1 MATTPDAAILC
12 GGFGTRLQA
21 LNLGVPKPMVPL
33 GGRPFLAGL
42 IGALAR
48 RGVARVVLCTGQGRE
63 QIREYFHRRD
73 RGTEVLFSEETE
85 PLGTA
90 GALRLA
96 LPQLRGEFVLALN
109 GDSWAPF
116 DCAALL
122 ARQRATG
129 AEIVLVAAA
138 AAERDDA
145 GSLLLDADGRVRA
158 FAEKQALAGAPVH
171 NAGIYL
177 FRREVLA
184 AVPAGRAVSLE
195 REILPQYLDGRMAA
209 LPADGPLVDIG
220 TPERLA
226 RAQAAAE
233 QGADLFRMGA
243 E

>member
-21 LNLGVPKPMVPL
+21 LKLGVPKPMVAL
-33 GGRPFLAGL
+33 GGQPFLAGL
-42 IGALAR
+42 IAALAR
-48 RGVARVVLCTGQGRE
+48 QGVPRVVLCTGQGRE
-63 QIREYFHRRD
+63 QIRDFFRRRD
-73 RGTEVLFSEETE
+73 CGTEVLFSEETE

-96 LPQLRGEFVLALN
+96 LAQLRGAFVLALN

-116 DCAALL
+116 DGAGLL

-129 AEIVLVAAA
+129 AEIVLVSAT
-138 AAERDDA
+138 AEDRDDA
-145 GSLLLDADGRVRA
+145 GSLRVDAGGRVRA
-158 FAEKQALAGAPVH
+158 FAEKQAVAGAAMH

-209 LPADGPLVDIG
+209 LAADGPLVDIG
-220 TPERLA
+220 TPDRLA
-226 RAQAAAE
+226 RARAAAE
-233 QGADLFRMGA
+233 QGADLFRFGG
-243 E
+243 